1 MSQLCNGMCPKT
13 LKIWVPPSGSEPHPI
28 SCLAP
33 THQAGSRIQQNHSPV
48 FGREFAYGLLVAT
61 VGSKLPPRGSCSHN
75 SVLPY
80 DRPLDFKMRALD
92 GPDFV
97 LSRFNGAAVW
107 INLFATW
114 CPPCNAEQPFVVA
127 SAQRYFDRGLRVIGV
142 DFMEPDDTVRAYR
155 KKFCITYPIAMDVN
169 GGFTQALEVGRT
181 DNDVVFPAHLFFT
194 PQGYL
199 SCYVL
204 G

>member
-1 MSQLCNGMCPKT
+1 
-13 LKIWVPPSGSEPHPI
+13 
-28 SCLAP
+28 
-33 THQAGSRIQQNHSPV
+33 
-48 FGREFAYGLLVAT
+48 
-61 VGSKLPPRGSCSHN
+61 
-75 SVLPY
+75 
-80 DRPLDFKMRALD
+80 
-92 GPDFV
+92 
-97 LSRFNGAAVW
+97 
-107 INLFATW
+107 
-114 CPPCNAEQPFVVA
+114 VVA

-155 KKFCITYPIAMDVN
+155 KKFGITYPIAMDVN

-204 G
+204 GSMENSQVIARIEELLALGNATPAPVAAPTPTATPTTQPTPNSTPR